1 MRTFTHTAKI
11 FVAGHN
17 GLVGSAILR
26 ELQAQ
31 GYTNLITRSSS
42 ELDLRD
48 QVATDAFFAAEKPEY
63 VFLAAAKVWGIVA
76 NNTYPADFITRN
88 LQIQTNV
95 IHSAWKH
102 GVAKLLFLGSSCI
115 YPKLCPQPIKEEY
128 IMTWPLEPTNDA
140 YSIAKIAGIK
150 MCQSFN
156 RQYKTNF
163 IACMPTN
170 LYGPKDNFDLNGSHV
185 MPAMIRKFHEA
196 KIAGNTPVTLRGDGS
211 PYREFLY
218 VEDMARACIFLMKK
232 FDPTPDQNER
242 WDIFVNIGTGKD
254 STIYDL
260 ALLVQR
266 IVGHTGEIIRDT
278 TKPNWTPKK
287 MLDTSRIEALWR
299 RPEVSLEDGITRS
312 YQWFLEY
319 RNDHK
324 VS

>member
-1 MRTFTHTAKI
+1 MKESTKI

-48 QVATDAFFAAEKPEY
+48 QAATEAFFAAEKPEY
-63 VFLAAAKVWGIVA
+63 VFLAAAKVWGIMA
-76 NNTYPADFITRN
+76 NNTYPADFITWN

-95 IHSAWKH
+95 INSSWKH
-102 GVAKLLFLGSSCI
+102 GVTKLLFLGSSCI
-115 YPKLCPQPIKEEY
+115 YPRMCSQPIKEEY
-128 IMTWPLEPTNDA
+128 LLTGPLEPTNEPYA
-140 YSIAKIAGIK
+140 LAKIAGIK

-156 RQYKTNF
+156 RQYGTDF

-170 LYGPKDNFDLNGSHV
+170 LYGPRDNFDLNASHV
-185 MPAMIRKFHEA
+185 LPAMIRKFHEA
-196 KIAGNTPVTLRGDGS
+196 KLAWNLPVTLRWDGS
-211 PYREFLY
+211 VYREFLY
-218 VEDMARACIFLMKK
+218 VDDMARGCIFLMNQ
-232 FDPTPDQNER
+232 FDPTVEQNQA
-242 WDIFVNIGTGKD
+242 WDVFVNLGTWED
-254 STIYDL
+254 LTIRNL
-260 ALLVQR
+260 AELVQK

-287 MLDTSRIEALWR
+287 LLDVSRIETMWWKAT
-299 RPEVSLEDGITRS
+299 VSLEDGITRS